1 MRSLYKEV
9 GKNPRDDLYKK
20 LEVGSMPR
28 DVFFDI
34 YGVNAHNAHMGR
46 VTDWFFDPII
56 SINDHI
62 ENELWNCL

>member
-1 MRSLYKEV
+1 MRSLYQEV
-9 GKNPRDDLYKK
+9 VKNTRDDLYQK
-20 LEVGSMPR
+20 LEVDSMPR

-34 YGVNAHNAHMGR
+34 YGVNAHQHHMGG
-46 VTDWFFDPII
+46 VADWFFDPIV